1 MIEFKMNMIETIGL
15 SVVLLIIGR
24 ELRRR
29 INFFEKYCI
38 PAPVIGGFLFS
49 ALVFVL
55 RQTETVKIVFD
66 TTLQTFFMVMFFTS
80 VGFNASLKVLR
91 KGGKKVFIFLLVSA
105 LLCVLQNLVSVLLAD
120 FVGLHPLLALMT
132 GSTPLTGGH
141 GTSAAIAPT
150 VEELGAQFATAKTIA
165 IASATFGLV
174 SGSMLGGPVANWLI
188 ERHKLFS
195 KNDLANE
202 NKKVKGNPEEDI
214 NEEVLKKDKPYLD
227 ADRFSKAFFYILIA
241 MGLGSYVSVF
251 LNNVL
256 GVKFPIYIGPM
267 LVACLMRNMLDAS
280 TKRDAPIK
288 EIGVIEEVALNL
300 FLSMALMSLKLWEL
314 IDLAGPILI
323 LLIAQVVLMLLFLY
337 FVTFKAMGSD
347 YDAAVIASGHCGFGL
362 GAVANGISN
371 MKSVTEKY
379 TYSQVAF
386 FVVPIVG
393 SLFIDFVNVGIIT
406 SFINFLK

>member
-1 MIEFKMNMIETIGL
+1 MIEFKMSMIETIGL

-91 KGGKKVFIFLLVSA
+91 KGGKKVFVFLLISA
-105 LLCVLQNLVSVLLAD
+105 LLCVLQNLVSVLLAG

-141 GTSAAIAPT
+141 GTSAAIAST

-174 SGSMLGGPVANWLI
+174 SGAMLGGPVANWLI
-188 ERHKLFS
+188 TKYKLLPSYERIRDNKHK
-195 KNDLANE
+195 K
-202 NKKVKGNPEEDI
+202 NPEEDI

-288 EIGVIEEVALNL
+288 EIGIIEEVALNL

-323 LLIAQVVLMLLFLY
+323 LLVAQVVLMLLFLY
-337 FVTFKAMGSD
+337 FVTFKVMGSD